1 MVEFPPT
8 SERERELVA
17 AGHCRVAGCDEA
29 GRGPLAGPVFAA
41 VVVWRPD
48 FDWSAIR
55 DSKMLSDHQRERV
68 AERIEARL
76 EWAVAQ
82 ASVEE
87 IDTLNILKATA
98 LAMKRAADQIH
109 QGCGFCLI
117 DGRWPQL
124 PITPGEAI
132 VRGDQLCH
140 SIAAASILAKVHRDR
155 WMRQADVRYPGW
167 GLAQN
172 KGYGTAQH
180 LMLLRE
186 LGPSP
191 LHRRSFAPVAQLQEC

>member
-1 MVEFPPT
+1 MVSFLPT

-17 AGHCRVAGCDEA
+17 QGYQRVAGCDEA

-41 VVVWRPD
+41 VVIWRAD
-48 FDWSAIR
+48 FDWSSVR
-55 DSKMLSDHQRERV
+55 DSKMLDELRRERL

-82 ASVEE
+82 ASVQE
-87 IDTLNILKATA
+87 IDSMNILRATA
-98 LAMKRAADQIH
+98 LAMQRAAAQIP
-109 QGCGFCLI
+109 QGCSYCLI
-117 DGRWPQL
+117 DGRWPEL
-124 PITPGEAI
+124 PICPGEAV
-132 VRGDQLCH
+132 VRGDQQ
-140 SIAAASILAKVHRDR
+140 SQVIAAASILAKVHRDR
-155 WMRQADVRYPGW
+155 WMRQAEERYPGW
-167 GLAQN
+167 GLAQH

-180 LMLLRE
+180 LRALRD